1 MASNFQSK
9 RIKQLK
15 AEGWLVLK
23 TIKLNENGFPDI
35 FAFRNG
41 VAIMEEVKEGDDT
54 ISVLQK
60 LRIDQLIA
68 QGFDAKCIHET
79 RGQIYPP
86 IS

>member
-23 TIKLNENGFPDI
+23 TIKLSEAGFPDI
-35 FAFRNG
+35 FAFKNG
-41 VAIMEEVKEGDDT
+41 VAIMEEIKTGNDT
-54 ISVLQK
+54 LAPLQRH
-60 LRIDQLIA
+60 RIDQLIA

-79 RGQIYPP
+79 KGVLYP
-86 IS
+86 

>member
-15 AEGWLVLK
+15 DDGWLVLK

-41 VAIMEEVKEGDDT
+41 VAIMEEVKEGSDT
-54 ISVLQK
+54 LKPLQK
-60 LRIDQLIA
+60 HRIDQLIK

-79 RGQIYPP
+79 KGQIYP
-86 IS
+86 